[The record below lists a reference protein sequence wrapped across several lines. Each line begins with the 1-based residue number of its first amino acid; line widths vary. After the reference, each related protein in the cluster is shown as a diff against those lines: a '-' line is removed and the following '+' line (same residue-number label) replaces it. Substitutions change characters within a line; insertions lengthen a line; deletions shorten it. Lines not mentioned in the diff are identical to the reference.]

1 MSDTALKRVLQI
13 AVNVKDLKRAVAFY
27 RDVLGLRF
35 LFEAPPQLAFFDCG
49 GVRLMLT
56 VPETKEIALLSS
68 MIYFQVGDIDATY
81 ARLSSAGAR
90 VLEKPVMIAK
100 MSDHDLWLA
109 AFYDSEGNM
118 LGIME
123 ERR

>member
-1 MSDTALKRVLQI
+1 MSDTALARVLQI
-13 AVNVKDLKRAVAFY
+13 AVNVKDLTRAVAFY

-56 VPETKEIALLSS
+56 VPETKEIERLSS
-68 MIYFQVGDIDATY
+68 MIYFQVGDVDATY
-81 ARLSSAGAR
+81 ARLSSTGAR
-90 VLEKPVMIAK
+90 VLEAPVMIAK

-118 LGIME
+118 MGIME

>member
-1 MSDTALKRVLQI
+1 MSDTALTRVLQI